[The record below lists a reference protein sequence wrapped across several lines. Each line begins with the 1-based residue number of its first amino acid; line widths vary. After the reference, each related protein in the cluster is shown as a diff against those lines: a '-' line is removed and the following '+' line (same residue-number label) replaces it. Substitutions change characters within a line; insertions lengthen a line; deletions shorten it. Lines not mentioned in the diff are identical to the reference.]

1 MDLEIGRRRPA
12 HLPPSESGN
21 RAILIFVTLCTK
33 NRRPVLANDDM
44 QESLVRWWTAADRWR
59 VGRYVVMPD
68 HIHFFCAP
76 GTLPPTP
83 MRAWMAFWKNGV
95 SREAGPETLW
105 QRDFW
110 DRQLRAG
117 ESYSAKWQ
125 YVLQNPVR
133 HGLAASETDWPYQ
146 GEIHRLE
153 WHD

>member
-1 MDLEIGRRRPA
+1 
-12 HLPPSESGN
+12 
-21 RAILIFVTLCTK
+21 
-33 NRRPVLANDDM
+33 
-44 QESLVRWWTAADRWR
+44 
-59 VGRYVVMPD
+59 
-68 HIHFFCAP
+68 
-76 GTLPPTP
+76 